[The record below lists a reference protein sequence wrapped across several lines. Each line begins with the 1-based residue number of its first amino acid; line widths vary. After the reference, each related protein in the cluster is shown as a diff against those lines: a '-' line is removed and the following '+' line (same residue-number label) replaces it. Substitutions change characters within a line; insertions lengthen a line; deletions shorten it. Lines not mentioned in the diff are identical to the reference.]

1 MFVVLVLAAYRITRL
16 IAVDDLTAPLRERAR
31 QWSFGPTRFGGPA
44 VMLYELVTC
53 PFCVGVWV
61 SAAVVLFAA
70 NTVVPLHWE
79 WVVLVTAAV
88 AGGQSLCSAADAR
101 LTA

>member
-16 IAVDDLTAPLRERAR
+16 IAVDDLTAPLRDRVHG
-31 QWSFGPTRFGGPA
+31 WLG
-44 VMLYELVTC
+44 ELVTC